1 MTHLS
6 VPEKFLRVKF
16 VIGKADT
23 SGGVCVDQG
32 DIISSDRLHHHDQTI
47 QTGGVKTL
55 DKTTTSSTVNTGT
68 LNLTTGKLL
77 YTLFAS
83 HSKCNFIIFKFPSIN
98 NVNRDHYFENINKR
112 LLASIWTSI

>member
-16 VIGKADT
+16 VIGKVDT

-68 LNLTTGKLL
+68 LNLTTGTLL
-77 YTLFAS
+77 YTQANS
-83 HSKCNFIIFKFPSIN
+83 SNIFTRRTGFVDLMGGEEI
-98 NVNRDHYFENINKR
+98 
-112 LLASIWTSI
+112 